1 MSYQKLQPSR
11 CIGVVPND
19 TYNIFSP
26 SSLVSSGKA
35 TSGTNQVPLS
45 NALIDAN
52 ADFISAGVQVGDIIH
67 KDRYN
72 ASNGKN
78 RCALGEVTNV
88 DSATELTVSF
98 VADNTPPTPTAFQ
111 IFTGQTY
118 KIFRPSENRNGGC
131 ILYIGSAS
139 SGNTIKVLTAANEE
153 LTVTGLSQGSF
164 TPFQVV
170 KVFDTGT
177 NVQDIIAFW

>member
-26 SSLVSSGKA
+26 SSLVSSGKV
-35 TSGTNQVPLS
+35 TSGSSSVPLS
-45 NALIDAN
+45 DELIDAN
-52 ADFISAGVQVGDIIH
+52 ADFISSGVQVGDVIH
-67 KDRYN
+67 KNRYN
-72 ASNGKN
+72 AGNGKN
-78 RCALGEVTNV
+78 RCALGRVTNV
-88 DSATELTVSF
+88 DSATELTVSL
-98 VADNTPPTPTAFQ
+98 VRDNTFGGPDFQ
-111 IFTGQTY
+111 IFSGQSY

-139 SGNTIKVLTAANEE
+139 SGGTITVLTAANQE

-164 TPFQVV
+164 IPFQVV
-170 KVFDTGT
+170 KVFQTGT
-177 NVQDIIAFW
+177 TVSDIIAFW